1 MPDKADNAKTDTEA
15 QPVVNPVKSSD
26 LEELYKPLAIEN
38 PERGYKESA
47 AYGADNLAAV
57 LALPNLKI
65 ALAAV
70 AMWEEG

>member
-1 MPDKADNAKTDTEA
+1 MPETADSAKTDTGA
-15 QPVVNPVKSSD
+15 QPLVNPVKSSD

-38 PERGYKESA
+38 PERGYQKSA

-70 AMWEEG
+70 AAWEEG